1 MAHLMVRFVVQLAVI
16 VIAAR
21 LAGLGFKRWLRLP
34 SVLGELVVGMV
45 IGPYAL
51 GAIPLSGYGPL
62 FSLGDSGFPVTTELY
77 ALATLASVVL
87 LFLAGLETDLVAFL
101 RYAVVGTLVGLGG
114 VIFAFFL
121 GAACAVWFGAADSLL
136 AAPALFLGAIS
147 TATSV
152 GITARI
158 LSEKRKSDSP
168 EGVTILA
175 GAVVDDVLCV
185 LVLAVAVGLS
195 QATAEGH
202 AVAWGSILRVG
213 GKALAFW
220 LVSMA
225 LSMVLAPGVSRLMKQ
240 SESHEAMAALS
251 LGLALMLA
259 GLSEMAG
266 LAMIIGAYV
275 TGLAFSRTDLVEV
288 IQEQLHGLYET
299 VVPVF
304 FCVMGM
310 LVDFR
315 AMQGVVVFGLV
326 YSLLAIVAKIVGCA
340 LPAYLTQF
348 NARGALRIGVGMLPR
363 GEVALV
369 VAGIGLASGALGRDL
384 FGVAVMMTALTTLT
398 APPILVGLLTER
410 SGLRHPERAAR
421 EEREEIIHLPMPVPE
436 IAVLMADRLVHAF
449 RGAGFFVHR
458 LSIEEPTYHFRRDGV
473 LFTMRVEGSQLR
485 LFAPH
490 QHAHLARFIAL
501 EELVSMK
508 SLSDAYDQIKELAD
522 VQRQLASTLFTAR

>member
-1 MAHLMVRFVVQLAVI
+1 MVRFVLQLAVI

-21 LAGLGFKRWLRLP
+21 LAGLAAKRWFRMP
-34 SVLGELVVGMV
+34 AVLGELVAGMA
-45 IGPYAL
+45 IGPFAL
-51 GAIPLSGYGPL
+51 GALPLPGFGAL
-62 FSLGDSGFPVTTELY
+62 FTVDPSGFPVATELY

-101 RYAVVGTLVGLGG
+101 RYSVVGTLVGLGG
-114 VIFAFFL
+114 VIAAFTL
-121 GAACAVWFGAADSLL
+121 GALCAVWFGAADGLMDP
-136 AAPALFLGAIS
+136 PALFLGAIS

-158 LSEKRKSDSP
+158 LSEKRKSDTP

-195 QATAEGH
+195 RAAEDGE
-202 AVAWGSILRVG
+202 AVAWASILRVG

-225 LSMVLAPGVSRLMKQ
+225 LSLVLAPTVSRMLKQ
-240 SESHEAMAALS
+240 AESHEVMATLS
-251 LGLALMLA
+251 LGLALMMA

-315 AMQGVVVFGLV
+315 AMQGVVLFGLA
-326 YSLLAIVAKIVGCA
+326 YSAIAVVSKILGCA

-369 VAGIGLASGALGRDL
+369 VAGVGLASGALGRDV

-398 APPILVGLLTER
+398 APPILVALLTEH
-410 SGLRHPERAAR
+410 SGLRNPERAAR
-421 EEREEIIHLPMPVPE
+421 EEREEVIHLPMPGPE
-436 IAVLMADRLVHAF
+436 LAGLIADQIVQAF
-449 RGAGFFVHR
+449 RNDDFFVHR
-458 LSIEEPTYHFRRDGV
+458 LSFEEPTYHFRRNGV
-473 LFTMRVEGSQLR
+473 LFTLTVEGSQVR
-485 LFAPH
+485 LFAPRE
-490 QHAHLARFIAL
+490 HAHLARFIAL
-501 EELVSMK
+501 EELVTMK
-508 SLSDAYDQIKELAD
+508 SMSESFARIKDLAD
-522 VQRQLASTLFTAR
+522 VQRDLASSLFTSS